1 MNKMI
6 LTVLVAA
13 VVAFGQTG
21 DKQASHAKV
30 LTRAELDELL
40 AKPGRVLIV
49 DVRRPDEISKVGGF
63 PVYLN
68 VQIDD
73 LQTSLAWIPRDR
85 PIVALSNHAHRGA
98 RAADILSRA
107 GFKVAGAIGAEVY
120 ESEGGKLTKVVPP
133 PKP

>member
-6 LTVLVAA
+6 LTILVAA
-13 VVAFGQTG
+13 VVAFGQTDNAKQAA

-73 LQTSLAWIPRDR
+73 LAKELGVDSKGPADCGAFESCPPRR
-85 PIVALSNHAHRGA
+85 ARG
-98 RAADILSRA
+98 
-107 GFKVAGAIGAEVY
+107 
-120 ESEGGKLTKVVPP
+120 
-133 PKP
+133 